1 MSVALRGNG
10 DDFWLS
16 FGIHSKDAEP
26 VPNVFNE
33 VVFHAVTVLV
43 LVAPLILFRVKSGEY
58 HKVTRLVGEEIVHVM

>member
-26 VPNVFNE
+26 VPNVLDE
-33 VVFHAVTVLV
+33 VVNHAVTVLV
-43 LVAPLILFRVKSGEY
+43 LVDPLIIFRVKSSEY
-58 HKVTRLVGEEIVHVM
+58 HKVTVLVGEEFVHAI